1 MSILKNLFQ
10 GGNPLTGTTEERQ
23 ARMDELCRSLHS
35 YRDLNSLRNGVSPT
49 STFKMQFD
57 GFQSELK
64 RPTEYSPDN
73 KGSFTWT
80 EKPGNPAILDGAFDG
95 LAMEDRLSYTFELN
109 GVAVDYFH
117 PNHYR
122 SKATRYSLVLGSTP
136 KSPEGILAIQGNW
149 AATIRGR
156 WSSWWVFTA
165 LIKPTVPANEW
176 FEEFV
181 SLNWNTNTYEEY
193 SAKVEEERATR
204 ERDYETNQSKGRNR
218 GAELASI

>member
-1 MSILKNLFQ
+1 
-10 GGNPLTGTTEERQ
+10 
-23 ARMDELCRSLHS
+23 MDELCRSLRE

-64 RPTEYSPDN
+64 RATEFSPDN

-95 LAMEDRLSYTFELN
+95 LDQEDRLSYTFELN

-136 KSPEGILAIQGNW
+136 KSPDGIVAIQGNW

-165 LIKPTVPANEW
+165 LMKPTIPAEEW

-181 SLNWNTNTYEEY
+181 SLNWNTSTYDLY
-193 SAKVEEERATR
+193 SEKVEEERASR
-204 ERDYETNQSKGRNR
+204 ERDYEINQSKGRHR
-218 GAELASI
+218 GAELAAI

>member
-1 MSILKNLFQ
+1 MSILKNLLQ

-35 YRDLNSLRNGVSPT
+35 IRDLKSLRNGVSPT
-49 STFKMQFD
+49 ATFKMQFD

-64 RPTEYSPDN
+64 RATEFSPDN

-122 SKATRYSLVLGSTP
+122 SKATRFSLVLGSTP

-165 LIKPTVPANEW
+165 LMKPTVPAEEW

-204 ERDYETNQSKGRNR
+204 ERDYEINQSKGRNR
-218 GAELASI
+218 GAELAAL

>member
-1 MSILKNLFQ
+1 MVNGS
-10 GGNPLTGTTEERQ
+10 NPLTGTTEERQ
-23 ARMDELCRSLHS
+23 ARMDELCRSLKE
-35 YRDLNSLRNGVSPT
+35 YRDLNSLRADVSPT
-49 STFKMQFD
+49 NTFKMTFD
-57 GFQSELK
+57 GFQEELK
-64 RPTEYSPDN
+64 RPTEFSPDN

-109 GVAVDYFH
+109 GVKVDYFH

-122 SKATRYSLVLGSTP
+122 SKATRYSLVLGATP
-136 KSPEGILAIQGNW
+136 KSPEGIIAIQGNW

-165 LIKPTVPANEW
+165 LMKPTIPAEEW

-181 SLNWNTNTYEEY
+181 SLNWNTSTYDEY
-193 SAKVEEERATR
+193 SEKVEEERASR
-204 ERDYETNQSKGRNR
+204 ERDYEINQSKGRHR
-218 GAELASI
+218 GAQLAAI

>member
-1 MSILKNLFQ
+1 MVNGS
-10 GGNPLTGTTEERQ
+10 NPLTGTTEERQ
-23 ARMDELCRSLHS
+23 VRMDELCRTLRE

-49 STFKMQFD
+49 STFKMPFD
-57 GFQSELK
+57 GCQSELK
-64 RPTEYSPDN
+64 RPTEFSPDN
-73 KGSFTWT
+73 RGSFTWA
-80 EKPGNPAILDGAFDG
+80 EMPGNPAILDGAFDG
-95 LAMEDRLSYTFELN
+95 LDQEDRLSYTFELN

-136 KSPEGILAIQGNW
+136 KSPDGIVAIQGNW

-165 LIKPTVPANEW
+165 LMKPTIPAEEW

-181 SLNWNTNTYEEY
+181 SLNWNTSTYDLY
-193 SAKVEEERATR
+193 SEKVEEERASR
-204 ERDYETNQSKGRNR
+204 ERDYEINQSKGRHR
-218 GAELASI
+218 GAELAAI

>member
-1 MSILKNLFQ
+1 MSILKNLLQ

-35 YRDLNSLRNGVSPT
+35 IRDLKSLRNGVSPT
-49 STFKMQFD
+49 ATFKMQFD

-64 RPTEYSPDN
+64 RATEFSPDN

-117 PNHYR
+117 PSHYR
-122 SKATRYSLVLGSTP
+122 SKATRFSLVLGSTP

-165 LIKPTVPANEW
+165 LMKPTVPAEEW

-204 ERDYETNQSKGRNR
+204 ERDYEINQSKGRNR
-218 GAELASI
+218 GAELAAL

>member
-95 LAMEDRLSYTFELN
+95 LAMEDRLTYTFELN

>member
-1 MSILKNLFQ
+1 MSILKNLLQ

-95 LAMEDRLSYTFELN
+95 LAMEDRLTYTFELN

>member
-1 MSILKNLFQ
+1 MVNGS
-10 GGNPLTGTTEERQ
+10 NPLTGTTEERQ
-23 ARMDELCRSLHS
+23 ARMDELCRSLKE

-64 RPTEYSPDN
+64 RPTEFSPDN
-73 KGSFTWT
+73 RGSFTWA
-80 EKPGNPAILDGAFDG
+80 EMPGNPAILDGAFDG
-95 LAMEDRLSYTFELN
+95 LDQEDRLSYTFELN

-136 KSPEGILAIQGNW
+136 KSPDGIVAIQGNW

-165 LIKPTVPANEW
+165 LMKPTIPAEEW

-181 SLNWNTNTYEEY
+181 SLNWNTSTYDLY
-193 SAKVEEERATR
+193 SEKVEEERASR
-204 ERDYETNQSKGRNR
+204 ERDYEINQSKGRHR
-218 GAELASI
+218 GAELAAI

>member
-1 MSILKNLFQ
+1 MVNGS
-10 GGNPLTGTTEERQ
+10 NPLTGTTEERQ
-23 ARMDELCRSLHS
+23 ARMDELCRSLKE
-35 YRDLNSLRNGVSPT
+35 YRDLNSLRADVSPT
-49 STFKMQFD
+49 NSFKSCFD
-57 GFQSELK
+57 GFQEELK
-64 RPTEYSPDN
+64 RPTEFSPDN

-109 GVAVDYFH
+109 GVKVDYFH

-122 SKATRYSLVLGSTP
+122 SKATRYSLVLGATP
-136 KSPEGILAIQGNW
+136 KSPEGIIAIQGNW

-165 LIKPTVPANEW
+165 LMKPTIPAEEW

-181 SLNWNTNTYEEY
+181 SLNWNTSTYDEY
-193 SAKVEEERATR
+193 SEKVEEERASR
-204 ERDYETNQSKGRNR
+204 ERDYEINQSKGRHR
-218 GAELASI
+218 GAQLAAI

>member
-1 MSILKNLFQ
+1 MVNGS
-10 GGNPLTGTTEERQ
+10 NPLTGTTEERQ
-23 ARMDELCRSLHS
+23 ARMDELCRSLKE

-64 RPTEYSPDN
+64 RPTEFSPDN
-73 KGSFTWT
+73 RGSFTWA

-95 LAMEDRLSYTFELN
+95 LDQEDRLSYTFELN

-136 KSPEGILAIQGNW
+136 KSPDGIVAIQGNW

-156 WSSWWVFTA
+156 LSSWWVFTA
-165 LIKPTVPANEW
+165 LMKPTIPAEEW

-181 SLNWNTNTYEEY
+181 SLNWNTSTYDLY
-193 SAKVEEERATR
+193 SEKVEEERASR
-204 ERDYETNQSKGRNR
+204 ERDYEINQSKGRHR
-218 GAELASI
+218 GAELAAI